1 MERKFFREVKIIN
14 KVKTQNKILTRA
26 DLIPEPVLI
35 KPIKQLADKDVKEA
49 LSKKISEMKNIYDF

>member
-1 MERKFFREVKIIN
+1 MIN

-26 DLIPEPVLI
+26 DLIPDAVLI
-35 KPIKQLADKDVKEA
+35 KPLKKLTHKDVKVA

>member
-1 MERKFFREVKIIN
+1 MKKRTN
-14 KVKTQNKILTRA
+14 KKHLTRA

-49 LSKKISEMKNIYDF
+49 LIKKISEMKNIYDF

>member
-1 MERKFFREVKIIN
+1 MERKFFYGGQKIN

-26 DLIPEPVLI
+26 DLIPDPVLI
-35 KPIKQLADKDVKEA
+35 KPLKKLTHKDVKVA

>member
-1 MERKFFREVKIIN
+1 MIN

-26 DLIPEPVLI
+26 DLIPDPVLI
-35 KPIKQLADKDVKEA
+35 KPLKKLTDKDVKEA

>member
-1 MERKFFREVKIIN
+1 MIN

-26 DLIPEPVLI
+26 DLIPDPVLI
-35 KPIKQLADKDVKEA
+35 KPLKKLRHKDVKVA

>member
-1 MERKFFREVKIIN
+1 MIN
-14 KVKTQNKILTRA
+14 KLKTHNKILTRA

-35 KPIKQLADKDVKEA
+35 KQVKKLTDKEVKEA